1 MKRKI
6 TWVALICVAVLLAS
20 IGSVGA
26 YMRKQTAVKENVFVA
41 SVVDCAVEEIFTYNQ
56 KEEITVKN
64 TGNIDAYIR
73 LRFVTYW
80 IDANGEI
87 LFEASPSLE
96 VNYDKSIWTEVDDI
110 YYYNKPVSPQQKT
123 EDLLA
128 GSSVIPLRD
137 EGEGDNRKR
146 QVVEVFAEAIQSE
159 PLDAMK
165 ESWGVIVTDG
175 IITKL
180 TN

>member
-6 TWVALICVAVLLAS
+6 IWVALICVAVLLAS

-26 YMRKQTAVKENVFVA
+26 YMRKQTEVVENIFVPA
-41 SVVDCAVEEIFTYNQ
+41 SVACEVVETFTNDI
-56 KEEITVKN
+56 KTRIEVKN
-64 TGNIDAYIR
+64 TGTVPAYLR
-73 LRFVTYW
+73 LRLVTYC
-80 IDANGEI
+80 IDSHGDI
-87 LFEASPSLE
+87 LYGDPPNLSF
-96 VNYDKSIWTEVDDI
+96 NYDEDKWDLIDEI
-110 YYYNKPVSPQQKT
+110 YYYREPVEPGEKT
-123 EDLLA
+123 ADLLA

>member
-6 TWVALICVAVLLAS
+6 TWLALICVAVFLAS
-20 IGSVGA
+20 IGSAGA
-26 YMRKQTAVKENVFVA
+26 YMRKQTEVKQNLFAA
-41 SVVDCAVEEIFTYNQ
+41 SVVDCEVKEIFTNNQ
-56 KEEITVKN
+56 KEKITVQN

-87 LFEASPSLE
+87 LFEATPPLAVSHDTS
-96 VNYDKSIWTEVDDI
+96 KWTKIDDI
-110 YYYNKPVSPQQKT
+110 YYYHKPVEPGEKT
-123 EDLLA
+123 ADLLA
-128 GSSVIPLRD
+128 DSSVITLSTKD
-137 EGEGDNRKR
+137 GKR

-159 PLDAMK
+159 PQDAMK

>member
-6 TWVALICVAVLLAS
+6 TWLALICVAVFLAS

-26 YMRKQTAVKENVFVA
+26 YMRKQTEVKKNVFVA
-41 SVVDCAVEEIFTYNQ
+41 SVVDCAVEETFKNNQ
-56 KEEITVKN
+56 KEKITVKN

-87 LFEASPSLE
+87 LFEASPSLA
-96 VNYDKSIWTEVDDI
+96 VSHDTSKWTKIDDI
-110 YYYNKPVSPQQKT
+110 YYYYQPVKPGEYT
-123 EDLLA
+123 ADLLA
-128 GSSVIPLRD
+128 GSSVITLSVN
-137 EGEGDNRKR
+137 GEGDNRKR
-146 QVVEVFAEAIQSE
+146 QVVEVFAEAIQSI
-159 PLDAMK
+159 PLEAMQ
-165 ESWGVIVTDG
+165 ESWGVTENNGV
-175 IITKL
+175 ITKY

>member
-6 TWVALICVAVLLAS
+6 TWFALICVAVFLAS

-26 YMRKQTAVKENVFVA
+26 YMRKQTEVKENKFVA
-41 SVVDCAVEEIFTYNQ
+41 SVVDCAVEEIFTNNQ

-87 LFEASPSLE
+87 LFEASTFP
-96 VNYDKSIWTEVDDI
+96 VDIHDKSKWTKIDDI
-110 YYYNKPVSPQQKT
+110 YYYYQPVKPGEYT
-123 EDLLA
+123 EDLLD
-128 GSSVIPLRD
+128 GSSVITLSVN
-137 EGEGDNRKR
+137 GEGDNRKR
-146 QVVEVFAEAIQSE
+146 QVVEVFAEAIQSM
-159 PLDAMK
+159 PLEAMQ
-165 ESWGVIVTDG
+165 ESWGVTENNGV
-175 IITKL
+175 ITKY